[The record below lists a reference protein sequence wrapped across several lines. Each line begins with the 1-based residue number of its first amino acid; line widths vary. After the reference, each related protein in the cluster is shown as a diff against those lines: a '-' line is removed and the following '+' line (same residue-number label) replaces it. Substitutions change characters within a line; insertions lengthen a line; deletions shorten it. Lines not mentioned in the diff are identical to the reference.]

1 MKGLK
6 CGGDMYVIL
15 VYDINLENKRKN
27 KGELLNVLK
36 MYSPAVIA
44 LKDIFF
50 TEKKEKKQKS
60 ESYNKKTL

>member
-1 MKGLK
+1 MNNN
-6 CGGDMYVIL
+6 
-15 VYDINLENKRKN
+15 DINLENKRKN

-50 TEKKEKKQKS
+50 TEKKEKKQKN
-60 ESYNKKTL
+60 ESYNKKIL

>member
-1 MKGLK
+1 MNNN
-6 CGGDMYVIL
+6 DFSVSFWY
-15 VYDINLENKRKN
+15 NKRKK

>member
-1 MKGLK
+1 MNNN
-6 CGGDMYVIL
+6 
-15 VYDINLENKRKN
+15 DINLENKRKN

-50 TEKKEKKQKS
+50 TEKKEKKQKAKVIIKRH
-60 ESYNKKTL
+60 YRFRCI

>member
-1 MKGLK
+1 MNSN
-6 CGGDMYVIL
+6 
-15 VYDINLENKRKN
+15 DINLENKRKN

>member
-1 MKGLK
+1 MNNN
-6 CGGDMYVIL
+6 
-15 VYDINLENKRKN
+15 DINLENKRKN

-50 TEKKEKKQKS
+50 TEKKEKKQKK
-60 ESYNKKTL
+60 EKKDIKRYILTDISKK

>member
-1 MKGLK
+1 MNNN
-6 CGGDMYVIL
+6 
-15 VYDINLENKRKN
+15 DINLENKRKN

-50 TEKKEKKQKS
+50 TEKKEKKQKAKVIIKR
-60 ESYNKKTL
+60 YYRFRCI

>member
-1 MKGLK
+1 MNNN
-6 CGGDMYVIL
+6 
-15 VYDINLENKRKN
+15 DINLENKRKN

-60 ESYNKKTL
+60 ESYNKKIL